1 MKVVKKQDITN
12 LIESTMKQA
21 GLLKEGEDMSYMA
34 YMDEE
39 EMCEGAGCADY
50 MEEEEHMDEADY
62 MEEEEHMDEAD
73 AKPDFLDLDK
83 DGDKEESMKK
93 AAKDK
98 EEMEESE
105 EDVVSE
111 SVNRLA
117 EEASKHNVISEGLK
131 KELDKFNKITNYK
144 Y

>member
-1 MKVVKKQDITN
+1 MSKIIKKSDIINISET
-12 LIESTMKQA
+12 TMRQA

-50 MEEEEHMDEADY
+50 MEEEEN
-62 MEEEEHMDEAD
+62 MEEAE
-73 AKPDFLDLDK
+73 AKPDYIDLDK

-105 EDVVSE
+105 MEVVSE
-111 SVNRLA
+111 SVNKLA
-117 EEASKHNVISEGLK
+117 GEASKHNIISENLK
-131 KELDKFNKITNYK
+131 KDLNKFNKIINYK